1 MEKNFI
7 DEIKII
13 LEKDFGKRNSKII
26 FDKPIIQYLVKK
38 TKSANKG
45 SKSRGSFANLY
56 AIYVLLEDYINQN
69 FYKIDNDYSDY
80 DGAIFTNLFTRQRE
94 LPFGAKLQNHAYQGR
109 LNEDFKKYF
118 PTVDLLPLLRDTKVN
133 RYWINENLLLHEVG
147 NKNHNIAKVII
158 KIIDKYVEAKED
170 ALSSFI
176 KTCDN
181 LKVISKTKEDEV
193 YSFIK
198 NLLDYNVDARLFE
211 IVSYSILKY
220 YYNNITVYFGFELDD
235 ISEENLQLYKTGRTN
250 ANDGGIDFVM
260 KPLGRF
266 FQVTETTD
274 FKKYFLD
281 IDKIEKFPITFVV
294 KTTTKI
300 EDLEKEIKA
309 KAYELF
315 TVKKIVNKYIDSI
328 EELINIEVLIER
340 FDECVK
346 NGYLINILDEIIL
359 QSKVEFNFNG

>member
-7 DEIKII
+7 DEIKAI

-26 FDKPIIQYLVKK
+26 FEKPFIQYLVKK

-69 FYKIDNDYSDY
+69 FHKDSNNYSDY

-118 PTVDLLPLLRDTKVN
+118 PTIDLSPLLRDTNVN
-133 RYWINENLLLHEVG
+133 RYWINENLLLHEIG
-147 NKNHNIAKVII
+147 SKNHNIAHVII

-170 ALSSFI
+170 ALSNFI

-181 LKVISKTKEDEV
+181 LKVISKTKENEV
-193 YSFIK
+193 YDFIK

-300 EDLEKEIKA
+300 KDLEKEIKA
-309 KAYELF
+309 KAYELY

-340 FDECVK
+340 FDECVE

>member
-13 LEKDFGKRNSKII
+13 LEKDFGKKNSKII

-56 AIYVLLEDYINQN
+56 AIYVLVEDYINHN
-69 FYKIDNDYSDY
+69 FHKNANNYSDY

-118 PTVDLLPLLRDTKVN
+118 PTVDLVPLLRDTNVN
-133 RYWINENLLLHEVG
+133 RYWINENLLVHKIG
-147 NKNHNIAKVII
+147 NKTYNIAQAIV
-158 KIIDKYVEAKED
+158 KIIDKYIEAKED

-176 KTCDN
+176 ETCDN
-181 LKVISKTKEDEV
+181 LKVISKTKEDKV
-193 YSFIK
+193 YNFIRK
-198 NLLDYNVDARLFE
+198 LLDYNVDARLFE
-211 IVSYSILKY
+211 IVSYSVLKY

-300 EDLEKEIKA
+300 EDLKKEIKA
-309 KAYELF
+309 KAYELYA
-315 TVKKIVNKYIDSI
+315 VKKIVNKYMNSI
-328 EELINIEVLIER
+328 EELINIAVLIER

-346 NGYLINILDEIIL
+346 NGYLLQILDEIIL
-359 QSKVEFNFNG
+359 QSKVEFNFNE